1 MDTVDIALQAKHHH
15 AELSSLLQKILAL
28 SNLSPSPSPKT
39 KTNVKFTPSTKSSP
53 LPSPPMTN
61 DFTSLENQKKEMEEF
76 KKNLA
81 RLTKPGSFPLYLDK
95 APAPKQDPSQKGTKY
110 IPPAKRTTSIRNYE
124 SLEALQTMDITKLLD
139 LGETTPMTDPSE
151 VTRIH
156 SARNR
161 INKQFQEFWKRH
173 YGWDFH
179 FNVCLRDMNYMTLT
193 EVAITRNHYITQIL
207 GGTCEK
213 VLDVFTGKGS
223 DFFSW
228 AMTPGVK
235 QLYGMTI
242 SVDRNVF
249 YRNIFEFQK
258 GFVKQYGENNP
269 NHPLPI
275 MIVEE
280 NDASVTSY
288 DQVKFVYPKLPKVI
302 DVLYMDPPWTLT
314 EKMYEAG
321 PYDYQSK
328 DPKIKQQRRQRES
341 SSYEIVE
348 FLEKRV
354 FKPLRDNGTTFRC
367 MVIKGNWKQEVMEEL
382 ASHFPGFELKARID
396 AAPTKNTF
404 QTYIFTHEDIEVLQ
418 YEPGEDHLQV
428 YPTSY
433 NKMLVSHSKEGNVH
447 VTHIIPHKDGKKA
460 RDNKT

>member
-53 LPSPPMTN
+53 LPLVTN
-61 DFTSLENQKKEMEEF
+61 GFTSLETQREMEEF
-76 KKNLA
+76 KKYLA
-81 RLTKPGSFPLYLDK
+81 RLTKADRFLLYIDEFTPTK
-95 APAPKQDPSQKGTKY
+95 PDTKY
-110 IPPAKRTTSIRNYE
+110 ISPGKRGSFIPKHETLDTIE
-124 SLEALQTMDITKLLD
+124 KMDITKLLD
-139 LGETTPMTDPSE
+139 LSETISMKDSSNI
-151 VTRIH
+151 TRIH
-156 SARNR
+156 NARNR

-173 YGWDFH
+173 FGWDFH

-258 GFVKQYGENNP
+258 GFVKKYGENNP
-269 NHPLPI
+269 DHPLPI
-275 MIVEE
+275 MIIKE
-280 NDASVTSY
+280 NDARVTSY
-288 DQVKFVYPKLPKVI
+288 DQIKTVYPKLPKVI

-314 EKMYEAG
+314 EKMYEAA
-321 PYDYQSK
+321 PYDYQSNDSK
-328 DPKIKQQRRQRES
+328 TKRQHRERES

-447 VTHIIPHKDGKKA
+447 VTHIIPHKDGKRA
-460 RDNKT
+460 KT